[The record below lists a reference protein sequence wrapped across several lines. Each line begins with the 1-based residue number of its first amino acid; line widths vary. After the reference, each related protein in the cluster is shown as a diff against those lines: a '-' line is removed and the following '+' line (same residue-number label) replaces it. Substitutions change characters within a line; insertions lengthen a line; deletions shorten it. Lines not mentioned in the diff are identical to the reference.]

1 MVCRA
6 VAIPQQV
13 SSLALVSVAGGPS
26 VPAHLHPALRYFHG
40 RFIIAPGQNGIILLY
55 SHFAY
60 GGTVAKQS
68 YHKCCGS
75 DPRGKST
82 DYKKLKIPIYLSSS
96 SCFTSVRWKPFC
108 FIGFIS
114 ICLKNTENDF

>member
-40 RFIIAPGQNGIILLY
+40 RFIIAPAAKMLLFCFTRIL
-55 SHFAY
+55 HTA
-60 GGTVAKQS
+60 V
-68 YHKCCGS
+68 
-75 DPRGKST
+75 PW
-82 DYKKLKIPIYLSSS
+82 LSSHII
-96 SCFTSVRWKPFC
+96 SVAAQTRGGKVQ
-108 FIGFIS
+108 II
-114 ICLKNTENDF
+114 KN